1 MNSAKPPKAKRC
13 GAESC
18 RSLFVPTRPLASA
31 CSPLCALEIARQVRE
46 KKARQEALADRRVT
60 KAKLTALEPLAK
72 LEKRAETQVNAY
84 VRSRDHYKRLGCV
97 SCDKPWDWVG
107 RWNASHFRSVGAAS
121 GLRFNLWNIHNACW
135 ICNQIFS
142 GRIADYEPVL
152 VRRIGQDRVDWLKA
166 QNKPV
171 RYSREYLERLR
182 AIFAKKT
189 RRMLARIKETS

>member
-1 MNSAKPPKAKRC
+1 M
-13 GAESC
+13 
-18 RSLFVPTRPLASA
+18 
-31 CSPLCALEIARQVRE
+31 
-46 KKARQEALADRRVT
+46 ADRRVT
-60 KAKLTALEPLAK
+60 KEKLSALEPLAK

-84 VRSRDHYKRLGCV
+84 VRARDHYKRLGCV

-121 GLRFNLWNIHNACW
+121 GLRYHLWNIQSACW
-135 ICNQIFS
+135 VCNQIFS

-152 VRRIGQDRVDWLKA
+152 VQRIGQERVDWLKA

-189 RRMLARIKETS
+189 RRMLARIKEIP

>member
-1 MNSAKPPKAKRC
+1 MKSLPKKKNCKA
-13 GAESC
+13 C
-18 RSLFVPTRPLASA
+18 RASYSPARPLQSC

-60 KAKLTALEPLAK
+60 KEKLSALEPLAK

-84 VRSRDHYKRLGCV
+84 VRARDHYKRLGCV

-121 GLRFNLWNIHNACW
+121 GLRYHLWNIQSACW
-135 ICNQIFS
+135 VCNQIFS

-152 VRRIGQDRVDWLKA
+152 VQRIGQERVDWLKA

-189 RRMLARIKETS
+189 RRMLARIKEIP